1 MTTRFGTTKKYLFG
15 KISDTQSGG
24 IRVVRVFDKIVYEKC
39 GDDHRLFKTLKVN
52 NDNAPDFIGKFIAT
66 ILIVIFSPPLFIIF
80 MCAFIFH
87 IWKTQ
92 PKDL

>member
-15 KISDTQSGG
+15 KVSDTQSGG

-39 GDDHRLFKTLKVN
+39 GDNHRLFKSIKVSSEN
-52 NDNAPDFIGKFIAT
+52 TPDFIGKLIST
-66 ILIVIFSPPLFIIF
+66 ILIMVFSPPLFILF
-80 MCAFIFH
+80 MGAFIFH

-92 PKDL
+92 PKD